1 MKTGTATLG
10 CTSALATYDIAQA
23 IMSAAATLVGDITI
37 AEVRVSDSFGAT
49 RPHKGLVDVCVRY
62 DGYAWDVY
70 DVLRRLR
77 PSGVAIDDVHT
88 EHLDHG
94 DDC

>member
-1 MKTGTATLG
+1 MKTGIASLG
-10 CTSALATYDIAQA
+10 CTSALGANAIAHA
-23 IMSAAATLVGDITI
+23 ILTAGASLVGDITI
-37 AEVRVSDSFGAT
+37 AEVRVRESFGAT
-49 RPHKGLVDVCVRY
+49 SPHKGRVDVCMRY
-62 DGYAWDVY
+62 DGYAWDVF